1 MATFNN
7 TTITG
12 NMYSN
17 SAVLDS
23 FSDTTEW
30 YRIDCCVGSGSYIHV
45 RTPWPAN
52 DASLGWIP
60 YMLEVVGF
68 GGGTANAYQYD
79 FKAIVNTSGDG
90 NNTWYGSQVKVGNN
104 ITHEPYVYRS
114 SSSYGGYSRMC
125 FSIKWISV
133 TVLGEFL
140 FISVSPFAAVG
151 HITKNS
157 SSVILTPIPTNIATF

>member
-104 ITHEPYVYRS
+104 ITHAPYVYRS

-125 FSIKWISV
+125 FSIKRPYTTCPGGGTYVWVKIWEYSGYRTSYAWAV
-133 TVLGEFL
+133 T
-140 FISVSPFAAVG
+140 S
-151 HITKNS
+151 TS
-157 SSVILTPIPTNIATF
+157 SSTTAAY